1 MASKIYRE
9 WQLKRENG
17 IKYRVVIKNYFDE
30 MDFASCMRTVKSSQ
44 FKISESLFRI
54 MLKPDIYS
62 SSQKYVGVFL
72 ENLNDWKVQ
81 CTWSVR
87 AGSQSGKDD
96 SRYIRAM
103 SKSGYPQFLT
113 FRRIDKGG
121 ILNDDGDL
129 IMEVDVKL
137 LGEEVL
143 PSRRDEHG
151 GPTLSMMQD
160 QLDKVKEELDDI
172 KTWTQNMFHEVSA
185 RLPSARDVAV
195 LMDQFRYHSL
205 RRLPEP
211 PNTG

>member
-30 MDFASCMRTVKSSQ
+30 MDFASRMRTVKSSQ

-87 AGSQSGKDD
+87 AGSQSRKDD
-96 SRYIRAM
+96 SKYIRAM
-103 SKSGYPQFLT
+103 SKSGYP
-113 FRRIDKGG
+113 
-121 ILNDDGDL
+121 
-129 IMEVDVKL
+129 
-137 LGEEVL
+137 
-143 PSRRDEHG
+143 
-151 GPTLSMMQD
+151 
-160 QLDKVKEELDDI
+160 
-172 KTWTQNMFHEVSA
+172 
-185 RLPSARDVAV
+185 
-195 LMDQFRYHSL
+195 
-205 RRLPEP
+205 
-211 PNTG
+211 